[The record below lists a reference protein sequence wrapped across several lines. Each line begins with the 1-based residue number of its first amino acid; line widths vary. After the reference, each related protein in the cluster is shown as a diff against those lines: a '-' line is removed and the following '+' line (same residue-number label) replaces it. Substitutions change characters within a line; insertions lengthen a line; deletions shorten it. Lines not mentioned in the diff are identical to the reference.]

1 MIATL
6 HYRARF
12 ARGRKYSGGQG
23 QDFEVPGAFNAPA
36 AANPP
41 MSGTVSRSQ
50 TMTVGCIVPLSS
62 VLSIA

>member
-23 QDFEVPGAFNAPA
+23 QDFEVPGANAPA
-36 AANPP
+36 AATRRVGLVAVLALVALLL
-41 MSGTVSRSQ
+41 GTRR
-50 TMTVGCIVPLSS
+50 
-62 VLSIA
+62 AR

>member
-23 QDFEVPGAFNAPA
+23 QDFEIPGAFNAPA
-36 AANPP
+36 A
-41 MSGTVSRSQ
+41 GTGR
-50 TMTVGCIVPLSS
+50 VGLVA
-62 VLSIA
+62 VLALMALLLGTRRAR

>member
-23 QDFEVPGAFNAPA
+23 QDFEAPGAFNAPA
-36 AANPP
+36 AATRRVGLVAVLALEALLL
-41 MSGTVSRSQ
+41 GTRR
-50 TMTVGCIVPLSS
+50 
-62 VLSIA
+62 AR